1 MLLDTRWKQG
11 SFNEARALQPII
23 DNLLLI
29 KILWTI
35 ILTFPVTDSYIP
47 LQWSLD
53 TGGFIDFKYE
63 EWYQDK
69 WRDPVFTLSKADS
82 GC

>member
-1 MLLDTRWKQG
+1 MLLDTRSKQG
-11 SFNEARALQPII
+11 SFNEARALQSII

-35 ILTFPVTDSYIP
+35 ILTFPVSVSYSP

-63 EWYQDK
+63 E
-69 WRDPVFTLSKADS
+69 
-82 GC
+82 